1 MNDIVDRDPAAMEK
15 FSGQL
20 SDFCDT
26 MAQKAALLV
35 KLCGEAEHAMQ
46 DQSGVLVTQ
55 RLTAMA
61 EDIQTQVARGR
72 ALADRISRSAAILA
86 ESEKEE

>member
-1 MNDIVDRDPAAMEK
+1 MNDIVDRDPVAMGK

-26 MAQKAALLV
+26 MAQKAAALI
-35 KLCGEAEHAMQ
+35 KLCDRVEYAMQ
-46 DQSGVLVTQ
+46 DQNGKILVA
-55 RLTAMA
+55 RLTGMA
-61 EDIQTQVARGR
+61 EDVRVQVANAR
-72 ALADRISRSAAILA
+72 ALAGRISRSAAILA